1 MLKSLS
7 FMKTTAAEDY
17 SYELSLQLWKVVPI
31 IVTTSLV
38 EWALYLIYQS
48 YFHSWSPILAP
59 QPPQEVMDQL
69 EEDLTAPAENASN
82 QVS

>member
-7 FMKTTAAEDY
+7 FMETSAAEDY

-59 QPPQEVMDQL
+59 QPAQEVMDQL
-69 EEDLTAPAENASN
+69 EEELTAPAEDASN